1 MPMTMEHARD
11 NIFRVELR
19 GTLRQAELT
28 HCQELVKTEIDRVGR
43 VKLLFVLDDFRGWEP
58 FTTWSDLSFYVDYG
72 DRIER
77 IAIVGPERWRSQTL
91 MFAGA
96 DLRRA
101 PVEFFTEDRAEE
113 ARTWLG
119 AS

>member
-1 MPMTMEHARD
+1 MPVTMNHDRD

-19 GTLRQAELT
+19 GTLL
-28 HCQELVKTEIDRVGR
+28 KTELEQSQQQLKTEMDRLGD
-43 VKLLFVLDDFRGWEP
+43 VKLLFVLAGFDGWERGAS
-58 FTTWSDLSFYVDYG
+58 WNDLSFYIGHG
-72 DRIER
+72 DRVER
-77 IAIVGPERWRSQTL
+77 IAIVGPEPWRSETL

-101 PVEFFTEDRAEE
+101 PVEFFGENALTEALS
-113 ARTWLG
+113 WL

>member
-1 MPMTMEHARD
+1 MRHDRD

-19 GTLRQAELT
+19 GLLRKTDLEG
-28 HCQELVKTEIDRVGR
+28 CQQQLKTEMDRVGA
-43 VKLLFVLDDFRGWEP
+43 VKLLFVLAEFDGWERGAN
-58 FTTWSDLSFYVDYG
+58 WNDLSFYIGHG

-77 IAIVGPERWRSQTL
+77 IAIVGPEQWRSETM

-101 PVEFFTEDRAEE
+101 PVEFFPEQAMAE
-113 ARTWLG
+113 ALTWL

>member
-1 MPMTMEHARD
+1 MPVTMQHDRD

-19 GTLRQAELT
+19 GLLRKTDLEG
-28 HCQELVKTEIDRVGR
+28 CQQQLKTEMDRVGAVR
-43 VKLLFVLDDFRGWEP
+43 LLFVLAGFDGWERGAN
-58 FTTWSDLSFYVDYG
+58 WNDLSFYIGHG
-72 DRIER
+72 DRVER
-77 IAIVGPERWRSQTL
+77 IAIVGPERWRSETL

-101 PVEFFTEDRAEE
+101 PVAFFAENAVTEAL
-113 ARTWLG
+113 TWL

>member
-1 MPMTMEHARD
+1 MPATLEHERD
-11 NIFRVELR
+11 NIFRIELS
-19 GTLRQAELT
+19 GALRKADLED
-28 HCQELVKTEIDRVGR
+28 CQERLIAEMNRAGP
-43 VKLLFVLDDFRGWEP
+43 VKLLFVLDEFGGWEP
-58 FTTWSDLSFYVDYG
+58 GANWNDLSFYVKHG

-77 IAIVGPERWRSQTL
+77 IAIVGPEKWRSQTL

-101 PVEFFTEDRAEE
+101 PVEFFAGDAVAE
-113 ARTWLG
+113 ARTWL